1 LAFVDQTSSAIYTFA
16 DSSSEL
22 SRSTRCTLWLADLM
36 SLYFVVH
43 RPKLVDVAELSKR
56 IGEREIVSIF
66 TIIDFDV

>member
-1 LAFVDQTSSAIYTFA
+1 
-16 DSSSEL
+16 
-22 SRSTRCTLWLADLM
+22 M